1 MIRSPLSSPPMP
13 NPGQPTIS
21 PGGTGEVVRRLQRA
35 LRRTQDLGI
44 TVSGLSCLRFW
55 VLPLIGAVSICVA
68 ATVAQCSE
76 IDDLIAQDKAI
87 SEANAS
93 LDKTYQKVMADLDG
107 KVAAGDASAKNL
119 KDALI
124 AAERAWIKWRDA
136 EALMRAYAGGAVGGS
151 ALNEDLHSA
160 LLDLIKERKE
170 YLQSLLEGS

>member
-1 MIRSPLSSPPMP
+1 M
-13 NPGQPTIS
+13 
-21 PGGTGEVVRRLQRA
+21 
-35 LRRTQDLGI
+35 
-44 TVSGLSCLRFW
+44 
-55 VLPLIGAVSICVA
+55 PLIGAVSICLA
-68 ATVAQCSE
+68 ATGAQCSE

-119 KDALI
+119 KNALI
-124 AAERAWIKWRDA
+124 EAERAWIKWRDA

-170 YLQSLLEGS
+170 YPRAFLKAVRSQGTRS